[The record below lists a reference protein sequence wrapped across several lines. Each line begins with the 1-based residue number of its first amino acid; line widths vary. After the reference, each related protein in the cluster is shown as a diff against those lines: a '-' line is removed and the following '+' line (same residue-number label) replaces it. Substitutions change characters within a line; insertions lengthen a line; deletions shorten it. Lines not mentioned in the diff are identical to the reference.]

1 MGEANEIEENDNY
14 SPNSTAARFRCED
27 CGYKWQVRG
36 FNEETDDNDA
46 GTVYYDGNDDL
57 EPTSCPM
64 CGCADI
70 LSL

>member
-1 MGEANEIEENDNY
+1 MGEADELDDSKI
-14 SPNSTAARFRCED
+14 SPNSTASRFRCED
-27 CGYKWQVRG
+27 CGYKWQVSG
-36 FNEETDDNDA
+36 FNEETDEEDA
-46 GTVYYDGNDDL
+46 GTVYYDGNEDL